1 MAKPMKISFVSGW
14 PVDSPQAFS
23 GTPYF
28 MSKALQNSFDVTQTL
43 VTPRTIRSIIE
54 NGDEAYIESELSRM
68 GEQISQ
74 ELLNSDSDVV
84 LCLGNGIVPF
94 VDTSKPIVLWH
105 DSIWYGVLPMEFD
118 RFKQEYPLYHRLDQQ
133 TFDKCALVVVA
144 ADWLKQLAETYY
156 TVKPRKL
163 RVIPF
168 GANIAGH
175 FDLPIDRI
183 LKDRAS
189 SPIQLTFI
197 GKNWQMKGLPLA
209 FEVCD
214 TLNKAG
220 IDAVLNVIGTTVP
233 QLSTRRVLSHKLRY
247 HRFTTKES
255 FLYRYSRAAFVN
267 DMGFLNKDKPSE
279 SQCFAHTLEKTHF
292 LLHPTSFD
300 CFGLVLAEANAYG
313 VPALTTN
320 IMGPQSVVRDGING
334 YKFPYRDFV
343 ALAVKKIGETM
354 RDPSSYFDLAESAYE
369 EYKTRLNW
377 SVSVKE
383 LAELLEKQ
391 LIFDKSQN

>member
-14 PVDSPQAFS
+14 PVDSTRAFS

-28 MSKALQNSFDVTQTL
+28 MSKALQNSFDVKQTL
-43 VTPRTIRSIIE
+43 VIPRTIRSVIE
-54 NGDEAYIESELSRM
+54 NGDEAYIESELFRM
-68 GEQISQ
+68 GDQISQ

-94 VDTSKPIVLWH
+94 IDTIKPIVLWH
-105 DSIWYGVLPMEFD
+105 DSIWYGVLPMEFN
-118 RFKQEYPLYHRLDQQ
+118 RFTQEYPLYHRLDQQ
-133 TFDKCALVVVA
+133 TLDKCALVVVA
-144 ADWLKQLAETYY
+144 TDWLKQLAETYY
-156 TVKPRKL
+156 NVKPGKL

-168 GANIAGH
+168 GANIADH

-197 GKNWQMKGLPLA
+197 GKNWQMKGLALA

-214 TLNKAG
+214 RLNKAG
-220 IDAVLNVIGTTVP
+220 MDAVLNVIGTTVP
-233 QLSTRRVLSHKLRY
+233 RLSARRVLSHQLRY
-247 HRFTTKES
+247 HRFTKKES

-267 DMGFLNKDKPSE
+267 DMGFLNKDNPSD
-279 SQCFAHTLEKTHF
+279 SQSFAHTLEKTQF

-300 CFGLVLAEANAYG
+300 CFGLVLTEANAYG
-313 VPALTTN
+313 VPALTTD

-334 YKFPYRDFV
+334 YKFPYSDFID
-343 ALAVKKIGETM
+343 LAVEKIGQTM
-354 RDPSSYFDLAESAYE
+354 QDPKSYFDLAESAYE

-377 SVSVKE
+377 SVSV
-383 LAELLEKQ
+383 AELSDILEEQ
-391 LIFDKSQN
+391 LIFYKS